1 MYNSLRWKSS
11 WGKLHRPHTVTTDAT
26 RPSCYLYSYPK
37 CMDLWAYQA
46 PCGRTGVII
55 TPLDLSHLS
64 LCTSVLMQVVN
75 QESTP
80 VACQTFHLTPNIPLH
95 SLIPRRLENN
105 VSMYTLTVIVTVIL
119 VLSCN
124 LPRSQLSSYSRISDI
139 QIRDKTLKESNTSHN
154 EN

>member
-1 MYNSLRWKSS
+1 
-11 WGKLHRPHTVTTDAT
+11 
-26 RPSCYLYSYPK
+26 
-37 CMDLWAYQA
+37 
-46 PCGRTGVII
+46 
-55 TPLDLSHLS
+55 
-64 LCTSVLMQVVN
+64 MQVVN

-95 SLIPRRLENN
+95 SLIPRLLENN